1 MKAVLCPVLL
11 LVAGGGGGG
20 GAEAG
25 LLGAGTGE
33 GSCAAPPFRN
43 VPVYCN
49 SVHTRMQLCMYTVKK
64 RLAVFPSPAGMSL
77 TKHPGWR
84 WDGKIASLFFTVY

>member
-1 MKAVLCPVLL
+1 MKAVICPAVLL

-25 LLGAGTGE
+25 LLGAGMGE

-43 VPVYCN
+43 FPVYCN
-49 SVHTRMQLCMYTVKK
+49 SVHTPT
-64 RLAVFPSPAGMSL
+64 
-77 TKHPGWR
+77 T
-84 WDGKIASLFFTVY
+84 

>member
-1 MKAVLCPVLL
+1 MRGVICPAVLL

-49 SVHTRMQLCMYTVKK
+49 SVHTRMQLCMYTIKK
-64 RLAVFPSPAGMSL
+64 VNGFPVPSRDVTDQTLPE
-77 TKHPGWR
+77 R
-84 WDGKIASLFFTVY
+84 E